1 MASPASA
8 NPGVSDLERLV
19 ALEDIRRLK
28 ARYFRCIDTRDWPGF
43 TDCFAPDAVMDVS
56 GEPERLIK
64 DERGVYRG
72 AVAIGAWGER
82 AAAGIQTRHHIL
94 MPEIDLTSATTA
106 SGIWA
111 IEDRFW
117 WPAGGPHRT
126 LHGLGYEYE
135 TYSKIAGA
143 WKIQTSRFQRLRTEY
158 T

>member
-1 MASPASA
+1 MTSQATAD
-8 NPGVSDLERLV
+8 PGVSDLERLV
-19 ALEDIRRLK
+19 AVEDIRRLK

-43 TDCFAPDAVMDVS
+43 TACFAPDAIMDVS

-72 AVAIGAWGER
+72 AAAIGAWGER
-82 AAAGIQTRHHIL
+82 AATGIQTRHHIL
-94 MPEIDLTSATTA
+94 MPEIDVTSALSA

-117 WPAGGPHRT
+117 WPEGGPHRT

-135 TYSKIAGA
+135 TYRKVSGE